1 MMPRRPILGL
11 PATVPPFR
19 VILLLLAVLSG
30 VASMEPCDILGV
42 DGHWL
47 PKACGEERSA
57 RDVFAHNRGL
67 DRLLG
72 RRAHR
77 EDTMILHNH
86 CGRSVLFDH
95 PDHLLADLLPPDR
108 GEAAARDR
116 SPELVGHCSKEARNR
131 ESYRGP
137 RCRIRAMGM
146 HYPLDL
152 RHLTVDVTMRSRVG
166 RRLVIPLDYPP
177 LAVHNYHGLGCQV
190 LVLKAAG
197 LNNDEAGLG
206 VPPAQVSAGP
216 GDQIALRQL
225 LVQNGDL
232 LTQGLQLHGSPP

>member
-19 VILLLLAVLSG
+19 VIGLLLSVLSG
-30 VASMEPCDILGV
+30 VAPMELCDILGV

-67 DRLLG
+67 YRLLG

-77 EDTMILHNH
+77 EDTVILHH
-86 CGRSVLFDH
+86 DRGRSVHFEH
-95 PDHLLADLLPPDR
+95 PDHLLTNLFAPDR

-116 SPELVGHCSKEARNR
+116 SPKLVGHCSKKARNLA
-131 ESYRGP
+131 SYRRP
-137 RCRIRAMGM
+137 SCRIRAVGM
-146 HYPLDL
+146 HYPIDL

-166 RRLVIPLDYPP
+166 RRFVITLDYPP
-177 LAVHNYHGLGCQV
+177 LGVHDYHGLGCQV
-190 LVLKAAG
+190 LVLEAAG
-197 LNNDEAGLG
+197 LNDDETRLG

-216 GDQIALRQL
+216 GDKVASRQL
-225 LVQNGDL
+225 LVQNGNL